1 MVIHAVRPDTAPPVS
16 GRPRAATPAD
26 VLLVAEGCYPFHG
39 GGVSVWCDQ
48 LIQGMPERDWRVA
61 ALSVDGDERPV
72 WDYPPNLREVI
83 SIPLWGRRPR
93 AARRHRRG
101 TPPWFDEAH
110 RTFLEELILPVSTD
124 WPTRGSAA
132 RRLAAADAGEPS
144 SARFLRALRA
154 MFDYAQRADLTSAL
168 TSNRALGR
176 LMEVWHAARAD
187 VDAAGTRLNL
197 SDAAAAADIIEHLL
211 RPLSYP
217 PIPAG
222 ICHLSMNGVCALV
235 GLACKWRY
243 GTPLVMSEHGVY
255 LRERYLSMID
265 EPAPHAVKVLVLQFF
280 RALAGAAY
288 QTADILAPHS
298 AYNRR
303 WPLFNGALSDRMRT
317 MYNGVDPADFPA
329 APEPPE
335 APTIVFVGRVDP
347 IKDLHT
353 LLRAF
358 ALVRDEVPDAR
369 LRIFG
374 PVSTSAE
381 AYHRSCLAL
390 IDELGIGGAAVF
402 EGRVADTVDAYYAGH
417 LVALTSISE
426 GFPYTLVEAMITGR
440 PAVCTN
446 VGGIS
451 EAVGDTGFVVPPRD
465 HRAVAAACV
474 KILRDPSLQRRLGLA
489 ARQRVLENFTLTKS
503 LDAYRSVYTELR
515 PGTGLAEPDRTD
527 EPFEPPAPPLPQRVS
542 A

>member
-1 MVIHAVRPDTAPPVS
+1 MVIHAARPDTAPPVS

-39 GGVSVWCDQ
+39 GGVSTWCDQ
-48 LIQGMPERDWRVA
+48 LIRGMPERDWRVV
-61 ALSVDGDERPV
+61 ALSVDGDEQPV
-72 WDYPPNLREVI
+72 WDYPPNLREVV
-83 SIPLWGRRPR
+83 SLPLWGRRPWSAR
-93 AARRHRRG
+93 RRRHR
-101 TPPWFDEAH
+101 TPVWFDEAH
-110 RTFLEELILPVSTD
+110 ETFLRALILPVSPTAGAPGTD
-124 WPTRGSAA
+124 G
-132 RRLAAADAGEPS
+132 
-144 SARFLRALRA
+144 FLRALRA
-154 MFDYAQRADLTSAL
+154 MFDYAQHADLTSAL

-211 RPLSYP
+211 RPLSHP

-235 GLACKWRY
+235 GLASKWRY

-280 RALAGAAY
+280 RALARAAY
-288 QTADILAPHS
+288 HTADILAPHS

-329 APEPPE
+329 APEPPSS
-335 APTIVFVGRVDP
+335 PTIVFVGRVDP

-353 LLRAF
+353 LIRAF
-358 ALVRDEVPDAR
+358 GLVREEVPDAR

-374 PVSTSAE
+374 PVSKSAE
-381 AYHRSCLAL
+381 AYHRTCLAL
-390 IDELGIGGAAVF
+390 IEELGLTGAAVF
-402 EGRVADTVDAYYAGH
+402 EGRVADTVEAYYAGH

-451 EAVGDTGFVVPPRD
+451 EAVGETGFVVPPRD

-474 KILRDPSLQRRLGLA
+474 KILRDPPLQRRLGIA
-489 ARQRVLENFTLTKS
+489 ARQRVLENFTLTRS

-515 PGTGLAEPDRTD
+515 PGPEAD
-527 EPFEPPAPPLPQRVS
+527 EPYRPPLPERVS

>member
-1 MVIHAVRPDTAPPVS
+1 MVIHAVRPDTAIPVS
-16 GRPRAATPAD
+16 GRPRAAAPTD

-48 LIQGMPERDWRVA
+48 LIRGMPERDWRVA

-83 SIPLWGRRPR
+83 SIPLWGRRSR
-93 AARRHRRG
+93 AARRHRQR
-101 TPPWFDEAH
+101 TPDWFDEAH
-110 RTFLEELILPVSTD
+110 GTFLRALILPVAPVGPVGAPGT
-124 WPTRGSAA
+124 AA
-132 RRLAAADAGEPS
+132 
-144 SARFLRALRA
+144 FLRALRT
-154 MFDYAQRADLTSAL
+154 MFDYAQQADLAAAL

-176 LMEVWHAARAD
+176 LMDVWHAAGTD
-187 VDAAGTRLNL
+187 VDVAGTRLNL
-197 SDAAAAADIIEHLL
+197 SDASAAADIIEHLL

-222 ICHLSMNGVCALV
+222 ICHLSMNGVCALI

-280 RALAGAAY
+280 RALAAAAY
-288 QTADILAPHS
+288 QSADILAPHS

-329 APEPPE
+329 APELPAE
-335 APTIVFVGRVDP
+335 PTIVFVGRVDP

-358 ALVRDEVPDAR
+358 ALVREELPDAK

-374 PVSTSAE
+374 PVSASAE

-390 IDELGIGGAAVF
+390 IDELGIGSAAVF
-402 EGRVADTVDAYYAGH
+402 EGRVADTVDAYHAGH
-417 LVALTSISE
+417 VVALTSISE

-451 EAVGDTGFVVPPRD
+451 EAVGETGFVVPPRD
-465 HRAVAAACV
+465 HAAVAAACV
-474 KILRDPSLQRRLGLA
+474 RILRDPPLQRRLGLA
-489 ARQRVLENFTLTKS
+489 ARQRVLENFTLTRS

-515 PGTGLAEPDRTD
+515 PGAGEDVPAEP
-527 EPFEPPAPPLPQRVS
+527 ARVS